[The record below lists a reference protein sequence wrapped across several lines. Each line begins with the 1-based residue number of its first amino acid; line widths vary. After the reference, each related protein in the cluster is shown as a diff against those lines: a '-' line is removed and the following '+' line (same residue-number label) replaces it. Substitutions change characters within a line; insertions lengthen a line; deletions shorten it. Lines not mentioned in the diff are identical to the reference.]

1 MPVVTKYICD
11 SCGAEKGVTNHWFKI
26 TSSRS
31 SDRSGLEFMAVWSWA
46 SQHDKAPMYCGEKCV
61 LAALSKWMQ
70 ERKDQDTDTGGVE
83 K

>member
-11 SCGAEKGVTNHWFKI
+11 GCGVEKGETNHWFH
-26 TSSRS
+26 SRVDS
-31 SDRSGLEFMAVWSWA
+31 YGFTVSGWDRAG
-46 SQHDKAPMYCGEKCV
+46 QGIHCGEKCV

-70 ERKDQDTDTGGVE
+70 ERKDQDMGGV